1 MLIDHFDWNPRV
13 AFQPSVWFRRIST
26 DRKEVI
32 AVKSDDP
39 KEVNLHTPE
48 IGQDDFGVPD
58 VLELGNV
65 EDLVRGKLMVTSE
78 VGGGHSEDLC

>member
-1 MLIDHFDWNPRV
+1 M
-13 AFQPSVWFRRIST
+13 
-26 DRKEVI
+26 
-32 AVKSDDP
+32 KSDDP